1 LIKSSYQLVVI
12 GAGPAGMAAA
22 QAALRHGVEVALVD
36 EQSNPGGQ
44 IYRNVD
50 SSPLAEIDL
59 LGSDYAFG
67 KSQVLALRHC
77 GLDYFAGA
85 SVWFLDKSGCLGI
98 IYQGLHHIVHAVQ
111 IIVATGAQERPMPF
125 PGWHKPG
132 VMTAGAG
139 QILLKSA
146 ALVPQQAPVL
156 VGSGPLL
163 LLLAWQYLRA
173 GVGVQAIVD
182 TTAKANRWRALRHLP
197 RALAASDTLFKGLK
211 LVMAIKRAR
220 VPWFKQATD
229 LHAEGS
235 ERVERLKF
243 MANGITQQLDTRLIM
258 LHQGVIPG
266 LHIAEA
272 AGCETDWNEVQQ
284 CWQPRLDKWGES
296 TRPGIFIAGDG
307 AVIGG
312 ARAAALSGQ
321 LAALQCVF
329 RLGLIEQAQRDRLA
343 KPVFNAHQ
351 RHLALRPFLD
361 ASYRIAASALIPTD
375 ETLVCRC
382 EEITAAEIRQV
393 ITLGCPGPNQ
403 AKAFVRCGMGP
414 CQGRLCAST
423 VENIFA
429 SERAVSVDCIGRFSA
444 RPPIK
449 PVTLGQLAQKAGV
462 QHERKEI

>member
-1 LIKSSYQLVVI
+1 MIKSSYQLVII

-50 SSPLAEIDL
+50 SSPLAEVDL
-59 LGSDYAFG
+59 LGNDYAFG
-67 KSQVLALRHC
+67 KSQVLAFRHS

-85 SVWFLDKSGCLGI
+85 SVWFLDKSGHLGI
-98 IYQGLHHIVHAVQ
+98 ICQGLHHVVRAAQ
-111 IIVATGAQERPMPF
+111 IIIATGAQERPMPF

-146 ALVPQQAPVL
+146 ALIPKRAPVL

-197 RALAASDTLFKGLK
+197 RALAASDYLLKGLK

-220 VPWFKQATD
+220 VPWYKQATD
-229 LHAEGS
+229 LHAEGGD
-235 ERVERLKF
+235 RVERLKF
-243 MANGITQQLDTRLIM
+243 NARGTARQLDTNLIM
-258 LHQGVIPG
+258 QHQGVIPA
-266 LHIAEA
+266 LHIVEA
-272 AGCETDWNEVQQ
+272 AGCETYWNEDQQ

-296 TRPGIFIAGDG
+296 TQPGIYIAGDG
-307 AVIGG
+307 AGIGG

-321 LAALQCVF
+321 LAALQCAF

-343 KPVFNAHQ
+343 QPVFNARQ
-351 RHLALRPFLD
+351 RHLAIRPFLD
-361 ASYRIAASALIPTD
+361 ASYRVAESALVPTN

-382 EEITAAEIRQV
+382 EEITAAEIRKV
-393 ITLGCPGPNQ
+393 VALGCPGPNQ

-414 CQGRLCAST
+414 CQGRFCAST

-444 RPPIK
+444 RPPLK
-449 PVTLGQLAQKAGV
+449 PVTLGQLAQQAGV